1 MLRMNSVM
9 GQVTAMI
16 MIFSFMQPL
25 SVNAE
30 SLGHSENGKIKFS
43 GEHPQ
48 GIVDPEHP
56 DNEGNPGTSPSTE
69 GALRFDF
76 VPQLNFWHNEI
87 SEKDQVYYANAQLF
101 LDGTGARGNF
111 VQLSDYR
118 EKGGG
123 WTLQVRQENQLSN
136 AATVNKELKGAVI
149 SFDQSWTNS
158 LNSAAYA
165 PTVSK
170 EVIHINNIGETYD
183 LAQAKPGTGEGT
195 WSIIFGASIDN
206 DQGRKDTLSPRINQ
220 QGQPFVDPT
229 FNNQPI
235 YQNSAVSL
243 SIPGKTKKD
252 PVHYQ
257 TMLTWILSELP

>member
-1 MLRMNSVM
+1 MLKTNSVIL
-9 GQVTAMI
+9 QATVTI
-16 MIFSFMQPL
+16 MILSFIQPI

-30 SLGHSENGKIKFS
+30 SLSHSDSGKVKFS
-43 GEHPQ
+43 GEYPK

-56 DNEGNPGTSPSTE
+56 NKGVDPGPSPSTD

-76 VPQLNFWHNEI
+76 VPQLNFWNNVI
-87 SEKDQVYYANAQLF
+87 SEKDQVYHANAQLF

-118 EKGGG
+118 EKGSG
-123 WTLQVRQENQLSN
+123 WSLQVRQETQLIN
-136 AATVNKELKGAVI
+136 ASTKNKELKGSVI

-158 LNSAAYA
+158 INSPSYA
-165 PTVSK
+165 PNVSK

-206 DQGRKDTLSPRINQ
+206 GQGKKDTLSPRIDQ
-220 QGQPFVDPT
+220 SGQPFLDSD

-243 SIPGKTKKD
+243 FIPGKTKKD

>member
-1 MLRMNSVM
+1 MLEKNSTILQLSFVVM
-9 GQVTAMI
+9 TL
-16 MIFSFMQPL
+16 SFLQPL
-25 SVNAE
+25 NVNAE
-30 SLGHSENGKIKFS
+30 PLSHSENGKIQFT
-43 GEHPQ
+43 GEYPK
-48 GIVDPEHP
+48 GVVDPEHP
-56 DNEGNPGTSPSTE
+56 NKGVDPGPSPTTD
-69 GALRFDF
+69 GPLRFEF
-76 VPQLNFWHNEI
+76 VPQLSFWNNEI

-118 EKGGG
+118 EKGSG
-123 WTLQVRQENQLSN
+123 WTLQVRQENQLRNES
-136 AATVNKELKGAVI
+136 TKNKELKGAVI

-158 LNSAAYA
+158 VNSAGYA
-165 PTVSK
+165 PSVSK

-183 LAQAKPGTGEGT
+183 LAQARPGTGEGT

-206 DQGRKDTLSPRINQ
+206 GQGRKDTLSPRIDQ
-220 QGQPFVDPT
+220 HGQPFVDAA

-243 SIPGKTKKD
+243 TIPGKTKKD

>member
-1 MLRMNSVM
+1 
-9 GQVTAMI
+9 
-16 MIFSFMQPL
+16 MIFSFMQPINM
-25 SVNAE
+25 NAE
-30 SLGHSENGKIKFS
+30 PLVHSERGLIKFS
-43 GEHPQ
+43 GEHPK
-48 GIVDPEHP
+48 GVVDPEHP
-56 DNEGNPGTSPSTE
+56 DKGVNPGPSPSTD
-69 GALRFDF
+69 GTLRFDF
-76 VPQLNFWHNEI
+76 VPQLNFWNNVI
-87 SEKDQVYYANAQLF
+87 SEKDQVYQANAQLF

-118 EKGGG
+118 EKGSG
-123 WTLQVRQENQLSN
+123 WSLQIRQETQLTNKS
-136 AATVNKELKGAVI
+136 TQNKELKGAVI

-158 LNSAAYA
+158 INSATYA
-165 PTVSK
+165 PNVSK

-206 DQGRKDTLSPRINQ
+206 GQGKKDTLSPRIDQ
-220 QGQPFVDPT
+220 HGQPFLDSD

-243 SIPGKTKKD
+243 FIPGKTKKD

-257 TMLTWILSELP
+257 AMLTWILSELP

>member
-1 MLRMNSVM
+1 MNSVFL
-9 GQVTAMI
+9 QVVAMI
-16 MIFSFMQPL
+16 MFFSFMQPI

-30 SLGHSENGKIKFS
+30 PRSPSESGKIKFN
-43 GEHPQ
+43 GEYPK
-48 GIVDPEHP
+48 GVVDPEHP
-56 DNEGNPGTSPSTE
+56 DKEVNPGPSPTTE
-69 GALRFDF
+69 GSLRFDF
-76 VPQLNFWHNEI
+76 VPQLNFWSNVI

-118 EKGGG
+118 EKGSG
-123 WTLQVRQENQLSN
+123 WSLQVRQETQLTNES
-136 AATVNKELKGAVI
+136 AQNKELKGSVI
-149 SFDQSWTNS
+149 SLDQSWTNS
-158 LNSAAYA
+158 INSASYA
-165 PTVSK
+165 PNVSK

-206 DQGRKDTLSPRINQ
+206 GQGRKDTLSPRIDQ
-220 QGQPFVDPT
+220 HGQPFLDPG

-235 YQNSAVSL
+235 YQNNAVSL